1 MKCDDN
7 TKRIDLKKCEGC
19 PLDGDCFMQ
28 RGMRILD
35 YFQKMIETEGDGALD
50 RMFKRPDVFKLVQG
64 HEILTG
70 INEKL
75 DLRNEYY
82 NAMLAIM
89 PAAAREKFEE
99 NLLLDDQLMFMIRAL
114 ILQRADQLAKAAIDG
129 ICTRDGVCHSCWINE
144 VCKAEIRKEVR

>member
-35 YFQKMIETEGDGALD
+35 YFKKMIETEGDRALD
-50 RMFKRPDVFKLVQG
+50 RMFRRPDAFKLVQSY
-64 HEILTG
+64 EILVG
-70 INEKL
+70 IGEEF
-75 DLRNEYY
+75 DLRSEYY

-89 PAAAREKFEE
+89 PVVAKEKFEE
-99 NLLLDDQLMFMIRAL
+99 NILLGDELMFMIRAL

-144 VCKAEIRKEVR
+144 VCKAEIRKEVK

>member
-1 MKCDDN
+1 MGGDHDPGECN
-7 TKRIDLKKCEGC
+7 SC
-19 PLDGDCFMQ
+19 PMNGNCVMQ
-28 RGMRILD
+28 RGMQIIEH
-35 YFQKMIETEGDGALD
+35 FQKMIKAEGDGALD
-50 RMFKRPDVFKLVQG
+50 RMFRRPDVFKLVQNY
-64 HEILTG
+64 EIFAG
-70 INEKL
+70 IGEKF

-114 ILQRADQLAKAAIDG
+114 ILQRADQLVKAAIDG
-129 ICTRDGVCHSCWINE
+129 ICTRDGVCCSCWINE